1 MAKEKI
7 STHNKKVIANMGLH
21 GKQFSN
27 LAKLLGVSETTTRK
41 ADKIGSL
48 LNIIDGLNDK
58 INSLEYDNRSK
69 DVKIM
74 MLQAQ
79 RFAQPFKKSK
89 HK

>member
-7 STHNKKVIANMGLH
+7 SNFKKRKIAKMKLK
-21 GKQFSN
+21 GKQFKH
-27 LAKLLGVSETTTRK
+27 LAEVLEVSESTTRK

-48 LNIIDGLNDK
+48 LNRIDD
-58 INSLEYDNRSK
+58 LEYQNRFK
-69 DVKIM
+69 DIQIA

-79 RFAQPFKKSK
+79 RKIQPSKKSK

>member
-7 STHNKKVIANMGLH
+7 SDSKKKKIAKMGLK
-21 GKQFSN
+21 GKQFTQ
-27 LAKLLGVSETTTRK
+27 LAEVLDVSESTTRK

-48 LNIIDGLNDK
+48 LNRIDD
-58 INSLEYDNRSK
+58 LEYDNRSK
-69 DVKIM
+69 DVQIM